1 MRKILSLNHNCTIHR
16 KLNLRETLILSWS
29 VRRLASWCLPCVRP
43 IGPLLPAWIEKKLN
57 SIFNSLS
64 QHLNLCHMLKVIL
77 PCQFLDPQSPRYLRP
92 PLHCLQTLCG
102 CRGASIWQAN
112 SSITN
117 IINHPNSPVK
127 MQLYWSNLLTNSN
140 LRQLCRH
147 LLLNSS
153 RSLGVTAELW

>member
-1 MRKILSLNHNCTIHR
+1 
-16 KLNLRETLILSWS
+16 
-29 VRRLASWCLPCVRP
+29 
-43 IGPLLPAWIEKKLN
+43 
-57 SIFNSLS
+57 
-64 QHLNLCHMLKVIL
+64 MLKVIL

-153 RSLGVTAELW
+153 RSLGVTAELWYPLLPPDPPIMRSQNYDDDATISNISIAFTFQHDRIQWSQMQNLKLSWWWYPLLSQTTRFQGWRCDH